1 MKHQFGLRMLDVNS
15 RKPLEKLWLYESENQ
30 QLTLDD
36 FIKINSIDPQF
47 QLVCPFYIGYMSQSD
62 VLDKYNRDLFR

>member
-15 RKPLEKLWLYESENQ
+15 RKPLEELWLYEDENQ

-36 FIKINSIDPQF
+36 FIKINNIDPQF
-47 QLVCPFYIGYMSQSD
+47 
-62 VLDKYNRDLFR
+62 